1 VTSPKSEH
9 VNEDCSSGEL
19 FSLLDD
25 EYARAILIATSKRPM
40 SANTLSEECDASLP
54 TVYRR
59 VERLVDCDLLAER
72 TEIVEDGHHYS
83 VYEARLQ
90 RLTID
95 LSDGDLHVSVEEQ
108 QPEDIADRFTTMW
121 EEI

>member
-1 VTSPKSEH
+1 MTSPKSER
-9 VNEDCSSGEL
+9 VNEGCSLGEL

-59 VERLVDCDLLAER
+59 VERLVDCNLLAEH

-90 RLTID
+90 RLTVD
-95 LSDGDLHVSVEEQ
+95 LADGDLRVSVEEE
-108 QPEDIADRFTTMW
+108 QPEDVADRFTEMW
-121 EEI
+121 EGL